1 VIDPLTAIIVLSPC
15 AMVTILLCF
24 FVAIRYIAYR
34 ERIALAQHGIFLPD
48 QSLWE
53 RIGQRSPRGILWA
66 GVLTA
71 MCGLA
76 LLLGLALIGIG
87 PWLLGGLIPLFVGA
101 GMVVVYFL
109 GGGVRERDQQRAGVP
124 PTQES
129 GTEHSG

>member
-1 VIDPLTAIIVLSPC
+1 MIDPLTALIVLSPC

-24 FVAIRYIAYR
+24 FVALRYIAYR
-34 ERIALAQHGIFLPD
+34 ERVELAQHGIF
-48 QSLWE
+48 QSEESLWE

-76 LLLGLALIGIG
+76 LLLGLALIGMG
-87 PWLLGGLIPLFVGA
+87 PWLLGGLIPLFVGV

-109 GGGVRERDQQRAGVP
+109 GGGVRERGRQRAGVP
-124 PTQES
+124 PAEKSDTEQS
-129 GTEHSG
+129 G

>member
-1 VIDPLTAIIVLSPC
+1 MIDPLTAIIVLSPC
-15 AMVTILLCF
+15 AMVTILLLF

-34 ERIALAQHGIFLPD
+34 ERVALAQHGIFPAEE
-48 QSLWE
+48 SLWE

-76 LLLGLALIGIG
+76 LLLGLALIGMG
-87 PWLLGGLIPLFVGA
+87 PWLLGGLIPLFVGV

-109 GGGVRERDQQRAGVP
+109 GGGVRERGRRPAGVP
-124 PTQES
+124 AAEES
-129 GTEHSG
+129 DTEQSR